1 MRRAALLAAAV
12 AAAVALVASSLPA
25 AASAFGFRPGAQGF
39 SVVAREENGSIDHQA
54 GSHPFALVTTLAL
67 EPGAPSPGEP
77 GVTFSA
83 GDLRSLRLD
92 LPAGLIENPSA
103 VVQCSLAEFKTPR
116 VSPYETSL
124 SGESCPERSQIGTVT
139 VTSSYGGGGERTFG
153 VFNLEPPP
161 GAPAEIGFSAFGSP
175 VVFIPAIR
183 QAEGEYQISEQAT
196 DISQHVNISALK
208 LTLWGTPWAVAHNYQ
223 RGNCLNEA
231 EPENPWANTCST
243 GSRIE
248 HPQLAYLTLPSACRR
263 PLVFA
268 ATIESWQQ
276 PGASSRRIFSQFDEG
291 ESETLEGCGQIPFQP
306 TAQAFVANPRASSPS
321 GFDFDLDVGSEGL
334 LSPKGLNPAAVR
346 TAVVALPEGMTINP
360 SVGAGLL
367 GCSAAQYAAETA
379 GSPPGAGCPN
389 GSKIGDFTVQSPLFP
404 ETVEGSL
411 YLATPFANPFGTL
424 ISIYL
429 VAKAPNR
436 GVLVKVAGKLDAN
449 PDTGSLVATF
459 EDLPQLPYTNLKVH
473 FREGQRSPLA
483 TPPLCGPFQTA
494 ISLTPWSA
502 AGGRIDTASA
512 TPITSGPEGGACPS
526 GTPGFAPTA
535 QAGSINS
542 QAGAYTPFYIHLT
555 RGDTE
560 QEITSYSTVLP
571 PGLLGDIAN
580 IPYCSDAAI
589 EAARHAGGFEEEE
602 HPSCP
607 AASEIGH
614 TISGYGVGPALNFAP
629 GGLYLAGPF
638 HGSTF
643 SIVAIDSATVGPF
656 DLGTV
661 VVRSAIDV
669 DPQTAQVSIDSSGSD
684 PIPHIIDGIPLH
696 LRDIRVYISRNHF
709 TVNPTSCAPFSVTS
723 TLTGSGAGVGQP
735 GLRSTA
741 TATAPYQAFG
751 CGSLPFAPQ
760 LKLRL
765 RGGTSRGQFPAL
777 RAEVVPRPGDA
788 NIGAAK
794 VTLPASEFLEQRHI
808 KTICTRPQFVAE
820 KCPAD
825 SVYGSAQAF
834 SPLLAQPLEG
844 PVYLRSAPERKLPDL
859 VADLHGGGLGL
870 RIEVVGHID
879 SIHGGLRG
887 TFEGIPD
894 APVSRFVLSLQGGKK
909 GLLVNS
915 EDTCA
920 APQHA
925 DARFIGQNDIASH
938 TKPKLEVNCKGSK
951 SKKKAKPKQKP
962 KNGKGGKR

>member
-1 MRRAALLAAAV
+1 MRRHLAIGFLLGCLLLAV
-12 AAAVALVASSLPA
+12 VPPSFASA
-25 AASAFGFRPGAQGF
+25 AFGFRPGPPGF
-39 SVVAREENGSIDHQA
+39 AVVPREENGSIDHQA
-54 GSHPFALVTTLAL
+54 GSHPFTLTTTVSL
-67 EPGAPSPGEP
+67 ETGAGSPGEP
-77 GVTFSA
+77 GVAFSE

-92 LPAGLIENPSA
+92 LPEGLVENPA
-103 VVQCSLAEFKTPR
+103 AIAQCSLAEFQTPR
-116 VSPYETSL
+116 SSPYETSL
-124 SGESCPERSQIGTVT
+124 SGESCPERSQIGTAT
-139 VTSSYGGGGERTFG
+139 VTTSYGGGGERTFG
-153 VFNLEPPP
+153 VFNLVPPP
-161 GAPAEIGFSAFGSP
+161 GAPAEFGFSPFGSP
-175 VVFIPAIR
+175 IVFIPEIR

-196 DISQHVNISALK
+196 NISQHVNISAIK
-208 LTLWGTPWAVAHNYQ
+208 LSLWGTPFAVTHNYE

-231 EPENPWANTCST
+231 EPESPWAATCST
-243 GSRIE
+243 GSRVE
-248 HPQLAYLTLPSACRR
+248 HPQLAYITLPSACRQ
-263 PLVFA
+263 PLVFGA
-268 ATIESWQQ
+268 SIESWQQ
-276 PGASSRRIFSQFDEG
+276 PGTVSRRTFTHFNEG
-291 ESETLEGCGQIPFQP
+291 ESGTLEGCGAIPFEP

-334 LSPKGLNPAAVR
+334 LSPRRLNPAAVR
-346 TAVVALPEGMTINP
+346 TAVVSLPEGMTINP

-367 GCSAAQYAAETA
+367 GCSAAQYAAETVS
-379 GSPPGAGCPN
+379 SPPGAGCPN

-404 ETVEGSL
+404 ETVEGSVF
-411 YLATPFANPFGTL
+411 LATPFANAFGTL

-429 VAKAPNR
+429 VAKAPDR
-436 GVLVKVAGKLDAN
+436 GVLVKVAGKLDAD
-449 PDTGSLVATF
+449 PATGSLVATF
-459 EDLPQLPYTNLKVH
+459 DDLPQLPYTNLKIH

-483 TPPLCGPFQTA
+483 TPPVCGGFQTGV
-494 ISLTPWSA
+494 SLTAWSSTA
-502 AGGRIDTASA
+502 AGIQTASA
-512 TPITSGPEGGACPS
+512 TPITIGPEGTACPS
-526 GTPGFAPTA
+526 GIPGFAPKA

-542 QAGAYTPFYIHLT
+542 QAGAFTPFYIHLT
-555 RGDTE
+555 RGDAE

-571 PGLLGDIAN
+571 PGLVGDIAG
-580 IPYCSDAAI
+580 IPYCSDEAI
-589 EAARHAGGFEEEE
+589 EAARRAGGFEEEQ

-607 AASEIGH
+607 PASEIGH

-684 PIPHIIDGIPLH
+684 PIPHIIDGIPIH
-696 LRDIRVYISRNHF
+696 LRDIRIYIARDHF
-709 TVNPTSCAPFSVTS
+709 TVNPTSCAPFSVAS

-741 TATAPYQAFG
+741 TATVPYQAFN
-751 CGSLPFAPQ
+751 CASLPFAPP

-765 RGGTSRGQFPAL
+765 RGGTERGQFPSL
-777 RAEVVPRPGDA
+777 RAEVRPRPGDA
-788 NIGAAK
+788 NIATAK
-794 VTLPASEFLEQRHI
+794 VALPAAEFLEQRHI
-808 KTICTRPQFVAE
+808 KTICTRPQFAAE
-820 KCPAD
+820 KCPAA
-825 SVYGSAQAF
+825 SVYGAAQAF

-879 SIHGGLRG
+879 SVHGGLRG

-894 APVSRFVLSLQGGKK
+894 APVSRFVLTLKGGKQ

-915 EDTCA
+915 ENTCA
-920 APQHA
+920 APIHA
-925 DARFIGQNDIASH
+925 DAVFVGQNQIGDH
-938 TKPKLEVNCKGSK
+938 TRPRVEVNCRKSRAKGK
-951 SKKKAKPKQKP
+951 GAKKKTATKT
-962 KNGKGGKR
+962 KGADR